1 MGNAEDFEKRIG
13 SGLGFLA
20 RLAEMQRKYGFFSI
34 IKGLFLVF
42 LAGYVIFFVANP
54 TFLLDRI
61 KELSESEHVEGINR
75 RLETDMRV
83 RPMLKEL
90 GMAVGADRT
99 WIVELHNGSSNIGS
113 GLPFLY
119 GSMRLEVTGQGI
131 RNVDEEY
138 SDFSLSKYDL
148 MGGLL
153 VDGYFY
159 GEIEE
164 VKGVDE
170 RLYYKLK
177 SNDVSGIAA
186 ITLYANEIPMGI
198 LGVSFCN
205 GSPMNRAKI
214 DREIRRY
221 SIQITSLLIK

>member
-1 MGNAEDFEKRIG
+1 MKKTGDIEKRIG
-13 SGLGFLA
+13 SGIGILA
-20 RLAEMQRKYGFFSI
+20 KLVELQKKYGFSQI
-34 IKGLFLVF
+34 LKGLLLVF

-61 KELSESEHVEGINR
+61 KELSQSEHVEGINR
-75 RLETDMRV
+75 RLETDMQL

-90 GMAVGADRT
+90 GLAVGADRT

-138 SDFSLSKYDL
+138 ADFSLSKYDL
-148 MGGLL
+148 MGSLL

-159 GEIEE
+159 GDIEG
-164 VKGVDE
+164 VKEVDE

-186 ITLYANEIPMGI
+186 IALYANEIPMGI

-205 GSPMNRAKI
+205 GSAMDRSRI
-214 DREIRRY
+214 DRELRKC
-221 SIQITSLLIK
+221 SVQITSLLIN